1 MARERTRIAVPVSGN
16 SHGPA
21 LESPPSWHGG
31 PPAFP
36 PSLHEA
42 PPASPSVTPFAAIAR
57 HKLLVLL
64 CAAGLGAIGAA
75 LGSARKGTYTAAAT
89 LQVGRVNPNSPG
101 FYGFV
106 QSASDLATAFS
117 RAITA
122 APVLRAVRAHTGLG
136 PKAAA
141 ARLSAEPIPSSPA
154 FRVVASGPTAAAA
167 VRLAIVTSKALIAYE
182 ARANAYSPDTA
193 RLLRRYRTASL
204 RLAQA
209 TATAS
214 KAAHTYAT
222 APSTASREGLENAQA
237 QKAAASLQAEALAG
251 SYRLSAQS
259 TTAGLIS
266 MLAGAVT
273 ASSDRLAKIE
283 LLGLIGLIGGL
294 AIGCTIAV
302 LREQR
307 PGRRGG
313 GEPTLRASRV
323 A

>member
-21 LESPPSWHGG
+21 LEPPPSWHGG

-42 PPASPSVTPFAAIAR
+42 PPASPSGRPFAAIAR

-122 APVLRAVRAHTGLG
+122 APVLRAVRAHTGLQ

-167 VRLAIVTSKALIAYE
+167 GRLA
-182 ARANAYSPDTA
+182 N
-193 RLLRRYRTASL
+193 
-204 RLAQA
+204 
-209 TATAS
+209 
-214 KAAHTYAT
+214 
-222 APSTASREGLENAQA
+222 G
-237 QKAAASLQAEALAG
+237 
-251 SYRLSAQS
+251 
-259 TTAGLIS
+259 
-266 MLAGAVT
+266 
-273 ASSDRLAKIE
+273 
-283 LLGLIGLIGGL
+283 
-294 AIGCTIAV
+294 
-302 LREQR
+302 
-307 PGRRGG
+307 
-313 GEPTLRASRV
+313 
-323 A
+323 

>member
-1 MARERTRIAVPVSGN
+1 MAPVESRIEMPLSGN
-16 SHGPA
+16 SHGAAPAAPA
-21 LESPPSWHGG
+21 L
-31 PPAFP
+31 
-36 PSLHEA
+36 A
-42 PPASPSVTPFAAIAR
+42 PIAAIAR
-57 HKLLVLL
+57 HRLLVLI
-64 CAAGLGAIGAA
+64 CAAVLAAIGGALGA
-75 LGSARKGTYTAAAT
+75 ARAGTYTAAAT

-122 APVLRAVRAHTGLG
+122 APVLRAVRARTGLE
-136 PKAAA
+136 PAAAA

-154 FRVVASGPTAAAA
+154 FRVVAEGPTAAAA
-167 VRLAIVTSKALIAYE
+167 VRLANVTSKALIVYE

-193 RLLRRYRTASL
+193 RLLRRYRAASR

-209 TATAS
+209 TETAS
-214 KAAHTYAT
+214 KAARTYAT
-222 APSTASREGLENAQA
+222 APGTAARESLEEAQA
-237 QKAAASLQAEALAG
+237 EKAAASLQADALAG

-259 TTAGLIS
+259 TTTGLIS

-273 ASSDRLAKIE
+273 ASSDRRAKIQ
-283 LLGLIGLIGGL
+283 LLGFIGLIGGL
-294 AIGCTIAV
+294 TIGCAIAV

-307 PGRRGG
+307 PRRGG
-313 GEPTLRASRV
+313 DGEPRLAPSRA